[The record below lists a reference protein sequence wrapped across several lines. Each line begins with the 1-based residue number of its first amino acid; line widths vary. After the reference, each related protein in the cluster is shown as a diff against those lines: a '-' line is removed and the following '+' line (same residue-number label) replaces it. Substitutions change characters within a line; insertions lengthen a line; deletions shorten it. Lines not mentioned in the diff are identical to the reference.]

1 MLGLFQNWRR
11 RRLLERARIPATEW
25 RATVANLPLLAGLNP
40 VELARLR
47 DLATLFLHEKALEPA
62 GGLEL
67 APEMGPIIAAQACL
81 PILNLGL
88 DYYRGWSSVILYPEG
103 FLAHHEYTDPVGL
116 VHSVH
121 RPLIGEAW
129 ERGPVILSWADI
141 ADTLDEPGLN
151 VVIHEM
157 AHKLDMLTGQ
167 VNGLPLLHRSMSV
180 QDWSR
185 AFTAAYDNL
194 CREVDRGRP
203 TALDPYAA
211 DSPGEFFALISEAFF
226 ETPGVVNEIYPDVYR
241 QLQAFYRQDPL
252 ARLTASGNLPVVPDS
267 PGPAPEGGQTGRP
280 ASSPAG
286 TDCS

>member
-1 MLGLFQNWRR
+1 MFGRIQNWLRR
-11 RRLLERARIPATEW
+11 RRLERARIPDAEWAATI
-25 RATVANLPLLAGLNP
+25 ANLPLLAGLKP

-47 DLATLFLHEKALEPA
+47 DLASLFLREKALEPA

-67 APEMGPIIAAQACL
+67 APEMGPLIAAQACL

-103 FLAHHEYTDPVGL
+103 FLAHHEYTDPIGL

-141 ADTLDEPGLN
+141 VDALAEPGLN

-157 AHKLDMLTGQ
+157 AHKLDMLTGE
-167 VNGLPLLHRSMSV
+167 VNGLPPLHRNMAV
-180 QDWSR
+180 QEWSR
-185 AFTAAYDNL
+185 VFNDAYQRL
-194 CREVDRGRP
+194 CREVDRGLP
-203 TALDPYAA
+203 TLLDPYAA
-211 DSPGEFFALISEAFF
+211 DSPGEFFAVISEAFF
-226 ETPGVVNEIYPDVYR
+226 TAPDRVLTGYPEVYQ

-252 ARLTASGNLPVVPDS
+252 ARQSVNEHLPASPDLPS
-267 PGPAPEGGQTGRP
+267 PAP
-280 ASSPAG
+280 
-286 TDCS
+286 